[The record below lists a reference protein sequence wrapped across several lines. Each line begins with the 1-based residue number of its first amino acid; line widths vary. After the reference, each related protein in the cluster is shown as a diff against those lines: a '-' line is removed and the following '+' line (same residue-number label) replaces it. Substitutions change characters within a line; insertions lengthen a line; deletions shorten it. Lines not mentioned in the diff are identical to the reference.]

1 MELLPTASLP
11 APVLE
16 IVEAAKL
23 RMQRMLDDDAPL
35 RDMLAV
41 LTSTAETLA
50 SSRTVCS
57 ILVLDGE
64 GLLRNGASPNLPADY
79 LDKIDRLKPD
89 ANLGTCAAAA
99 ATGQVVFTPSFL
111 DDRRW
116 AELRHLPLALGFLGA
131 WSMPIKSADGRVL
144 GTFGTYFREHR
155 EPTAQERTIVG
166 ALAPMAT
173 QAIEAR
179 APVPAACG
187 GGAGPRQEETDA
199 DHQGIPSA
207 R

>member
-1 MELLPTASLP
+1 MELWSTASLP
-11 APVLE
+11 ASLAQ
-16 IVEAAKL
+16 IVQAATL
-23 RMQRMLDDDAPL
+23 RMERMLDEGAAL
-35 RDMLAV
+35 RDMLAM
-41 LTSTAETLA
+41 LTSTAETA
-50 SSRTVCS
+50 APGRTVSS

-99 ATGQVVFTPSFL
+99 ATGQIVFTPSFL

-131 WSMPIKSADGRVL
+131 WSMPIKAVDGRVL

-155 EPTAQERTIVG
+155 EPTPEERATVAALV
-166 ALAPMAT
+166 ALAAR
-173 QAIEAR
+173 AIEAR
-179 APVPAACG
+179 KPFSLATTGARPVSTDG
-187 GGAGPRQEETDA
+187 DGPGLASTA
-199 DHQGIPSA
+199 
-207 R
+207 

>member
-1 MELLPTASLP
+1 MEPFSTASLP
-11 APVLE
+11 AAMAEV
-16 IVEAAKL
+16 VQAATL
-23 RMQRMLDDDAPL
+23 RIGRMLEDGAPL
-35 RDMLAV
+35 RDMLAT
-41 LTSTAETLA
+41 LTSTAETV
-50 SSRTVCS
+50 SSTRTVSS
-57 ILVLDGE
+57 ILLLDGE

-131 WSMPIKSADGRVL
+131 WSMPIKAADGRVL

-155 EPTAQERTIVG
+155 EPTADERTTIGV
-166 ALAPMAT
+166 LAGLAAR
-173 QAIEAR
+173 AIEAR
-179 APVPAACG
+179 APSTVPAG
-187 GGAGPRQEETDA
+187 GWPARTTDA
-199 DHQGIPSA
+199 DRQGLAPA
-207 R
+207 G